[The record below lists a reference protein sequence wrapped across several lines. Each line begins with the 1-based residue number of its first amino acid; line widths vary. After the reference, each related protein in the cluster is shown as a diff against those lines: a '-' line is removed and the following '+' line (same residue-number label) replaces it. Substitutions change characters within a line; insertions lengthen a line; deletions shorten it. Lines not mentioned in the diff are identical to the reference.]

1 MESILSTIESPAT
14 RATYRARCNNSGRL
28 LIRLLVTEADKSSAS
43 AGLAIESMM
52 EALLIKGLTEPSL
65 TEFNE
70 LHHSFA
76 RLNRSLPQHSRLSDN
91 LIAERLASVVR
102 RLSENTSTLLDVKI
116 ELKSAAGDLPR
127 TLEAIRD
134 VLSTAQAREV
144 QRSLEIDRPGGRAFL
159 AEAKPKPKLPRKPK
173 KPGAGAGSKGD
184 PKCVNAEMKWH
195 EGAGPCRH

>member
-1 MESILSTIESPAT
+1 
-14 RATYRARCNNSGRL
+14 
-28 LIRLLVTEADKSSAS
+28 
-43 AGLAIESMM
+43 M
-52 EALLIKGLTEPSL
+52 EALLIKGLSEPSL

-91 LIAERLASVVR
+91 LIAEKLASVVR

-134 VLSTAQAREV
+134 VLSSAQAREV
-144 QRSLEIDRPGGRAFL
+144 QRNLEIDRPGG
-159 AEAKPKPKLPRKPK
+159 
-173 KPGAGAGSKGD
+173 
-184 PKCVNAEMKWH
+184 
-195 EGAGPCRH
+195 

>member
-1 MESILSTIESPAT
+1 
-14 RATYRARCNNSGRL
+14 
-28 LIRLLVTEADKSSAS
+28 
-43 AGLAIESMM
+43 M
-52 EALLIKGLTEPSL
+52 EALLIKGLSEPSL

-91 LIAERLASVVR
+91 LIAEKLASVVR

-116 ELKSAAGDLPR
+116 ELKSAAGNLPL

-144 QRSLEIDRPGGRAFL
+144 QRNLEIDRPGG
-159 AEAKPKPKLPRKPK
+159 
-173 KPGAGAGSKGD
+173 
-184 PKCVNAEMKWH
+184 
-195 EGAGPCRH
+195 

>member
-1 MESILSTIESPAT
+1 MESVLSTIESPAT
-14 RATYRARCNNSGRL
+14 RASYRARCNNSGRIL
-28 LIRLLVTEADKSSAS
+28 LRLLVAEADKSSAS

-52 EALLIKGLTEPSL
+52 EALLLKGLSEPSL

-76 RLNRSLPQHSRLSDN
+76 RLNRSLPPHSRLSDN
-91 LIAERLASVVR
+91 LVAEKLASVVR
-102 RLSENTSTLLDVKI
+102 RLNESVSTLLDVKV

-144 QRSLEIDRPGGRAFL
+144 Q
-159 AEAKPKPKLPRKPK
+159 
-173 KPGAGAGSKGD
+173 
-184 PKCVNAEMKWH
+184 
-195 EGAGPCRH
+195 